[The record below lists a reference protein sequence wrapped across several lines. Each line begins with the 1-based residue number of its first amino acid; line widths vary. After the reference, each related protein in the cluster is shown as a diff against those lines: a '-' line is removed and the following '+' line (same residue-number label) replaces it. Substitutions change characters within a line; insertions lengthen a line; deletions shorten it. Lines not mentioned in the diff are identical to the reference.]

1 MSKIFHGKTMYKKI
15 LISTVLLIICMGI
28 VSASDNSTSDLDFSA
43 NINESGFEDIGQSP
57 ADDIRNQT
65 EIESKNI
72 TSYYKENCELMG
84 CLKDDTDQPISNRTL
99 SIFIN
104 GKIYNKTTDNL
115 GNVALK
121 LNLKPDTY
129 IATIKF
135 YGDEDYAPSS
145 ADAVVNVGKPS
156 LAIETENYKTYWHSD
171 LYFRAKVIDKATKK
185 PVKAVEVA
193 FKVFTDKNKYK
204 IYRSTTNSKG
214 IAYLKKNFKVG
225 SYKVI
230 TSIADKNI
238 ESKKAKA
245 TLTVMPTAETGCC
258 SFYLQVSSTEAVAGF
273 RRDATNALNIYI
285 KAVKWHGK
293 TAIKQYKEAYSYFFH
308 SITTSDGWMV
318 GTGGMDNPG
327 INRAIENLAGKM
339 VKSGKIQHSYLKKI
353 QSYESQLGL
362 GHFSIKAPNGKYAV
376 VWSSG
381 IYSGKLKPGEYLSS
395 PNGKYCF
402 RHAKWTGYSK
412 NPAKAAIKVGATDS
426 YGINRRDIT
435 IFHWKATTTEGK
447 TSSHVNVYAAND
459 NGRFVGMSTGYLKD
473 DIYFKNKFISKNK
486 LPGPPSKLLLG
497 VHNFGRI
504 DKLIK
509 TQTTVSAPK
518 LVKLQNESKPF
529 YVTVKD
535 KKTNKAIKC
544 LKLKIK
550 IADKYYSL
558 KTNSKGIA
566 KFNTDSLKVGWYR
579 VVIFSDNIRYYVSCK
594 SAIKVKNSTA

>member
-1 MSKIFHGKTMYKKI
+1 
-15 LISTVLLIICMGI
+15 MGI
-28 VSASDNSTSDLDFSA
+28 VSASNNNTSDLDFSA
-43 NINESGFEDIGQSP
+43 KQYTPEGDFEEIAQNP
-57 ADDIRNQT
+57 AGDIRNQT
-65 EIESKNI
+65 KIESENI
-72 TSYYKENCELMG
+72 TSYYKENCELIC
-84 CLKDDTDQPISNRTL
+84 CLKDDSNQSISNKTL

-115 GNVALK
+115 GKVALK

-129 IATIKF
+129 MATIKF
-135 YGDEDYAPSS
+135 CGDEDYASSS
-145 ADAVVNVGKPS
+145 ADAVVNVKKLS

-171 LYFRAKVIDKATKK
+171 LYFKAKVIDKATKK
-185 PVKAVEVA
+185 PVNAVEVA

-230 TSIADKNI
+230 TSISDKNI

-245 TLTVMPTAETGCC
+245 TLTVLPTAETGCC
-258 SFYLQVSSTEAVAGF
+258 SFYLQVSNSEAVAGF

-339 VKSGKIQHSYLKKI
+339 VKAGKIQYSYLKKI

-381 IYSGKLKPGEYLSS
+381 IYSGKLKPGEYFSS

-412 NPAKAAIKVGATDS
+412 NPAKAAIRIGATDS

-435 IFHWKATTTEGK
+435 VFHWKAITTEGK
-447 TSSHVNVYAAND
+447 TSSHVKVYAAND

-473 DIYFKNKFISKNK
+473 DIYFKNNFISKNR
-486 LPGPPSKLLLG
+486 LPGAPSKLLLG
-497 VHNFGRI
+497 VHKFGRI

-509 TQTTVSAPK
+509 IQTTVKAPK
-518 LVKLQNESKPF
+518 IVKFQNESRQF
-529 YVTVKD
+529 YITVKD
-535 KKTNKAIKC
+535 KKTNKVIKY

-550 IADKYYSL
+550 IANKYYSL

-566 KFNTDSLKVGWYR
+566 KFNTGTLDVGWYR

-594 SAIKVKNSTA
+594 SAIKVKNSPG